1 MTKDTFLPIA
11 AFILDPRKSAV
22 DLDRELARMKTD
34 ELEQRLGRERAVL
47 IMDDYR
53 MRARR

>member
-1 MTKDTFLPIA
+1 MSDMTKDTFLPIA

-34 ELEQRLGRERAVL
+34 ELEKRLGERKVIVFPKGWAK
-47 IMDDYR
+47 
-53 MRARR
+53 